1 MAMIWLLFFV
11 VFVAGGLVATQAGVN
26 AQLARGLGSPVLAA
40 AVSFLVGTLALGVWA
55 LGMYRQWPDRAT
67 AAGVPWWAWTGGLL
81 GAFFVVVTAALAR
94 RMGAGTLI
102 STAIAGQMVFAL
114 ALDHYGLAG
123 FTQRPAGFW
132 RFVGGALLIAGTI
145 LVRKC

>member
-1 MAMIWLLFFV
+1 MIWLPFVV

-26 AQLARGLGSPVLAA
+26 AQLARSLGSPVLAA
-40 AVSFLVGTLALGVWA
+40 TVSFVVGTLALGVWA

-67 AAGVPWWAWTGGLL
+67 VGGVPWWAWTGGLL
-81 GAFFVVVTAALAR
+81 GAFFVVVTAALAKR
-94 RMGAGTLI
+94 LGAATLI

-114 ALDHYGLAG
+114 ALDHYGLVG

-132 RFVGGALLIAGTI
+132 RFFGGALLIAGTI
-145 LVRKC
+145 LVRNC

>member
-1 MAMIWLLFFV
+1 MIWLLFFV

-40 AVSFLVGTLALGVWA
+40 TVSFLVGTLALGVWA

-114 ALDHYGLAG
+114 TLDHYGLAG
-123 FTQRPAGFW
+123 FTHRPAGFW
-132 RFVGGALLIAGTI
+132 RFVGAALLIAGTI

>member
-1 MAMIWLLFFV
+1 MIWVLFVV
-11 VFVAGGLVATQAGVN
+11 VFVAGGLVATQAGIN
-26 AQLARGLGSPVLAA
+26 AQLARALTSPLLAA
-40 AVSFLVGTLALGVWA
+40 TVSFVVGTLALGICAV
-55 LGMYRQWPDRAT
+55 GIRQWPDRA
-67 AAGVPWWAWTGGLL
+67 AVAGAPWWAWTGGLL

-114 ALDHYGLAG
+114 VLDHYGLAG
-123 FTQRPAGFW
+123 FEQRSAGFW
-132 RFVGGALLIAGTI
+132 RFVGAAMLIAGTI

>member
-1 MAMIWLLFFV
+1 MAVIWVLFVV
-11 VFVAGGLVATQAGVN
+11 VFVAGGLIATQAGIN
-26 AQLARGLGSPVLAA
+26 AQLARSLGSPVLAA
-40 AVSFLVGTLALGVWA
+40 TVSFLIGTVALSIWA
-55 LGMYRQWPDRAT
+55 LGLYRQWPDRA
-67 AAGVPWWAWTGGLL
+67 AVSGAPWWAWTGGLL

-94 RMGAGTLI
+94 RLGAGTLI

-123 FTQRPAGFW
+123 FAQRPAGFW
-132 RFVGGALLIAGTI
+132 RFAGAAMLIAGTI